1 MTDSKFVS
9 GLIFGLAIGSVLGFS
24 IASLLFYHRMLGV
37 NTYVDI
43 VRDEKGRIVQIVE
56 RNELPT
62 TGRKILNVYQEKEI
76 RGSDSTK

>member
-1 MTDSKFVS
+1 MTDSKFVA
-9 GLIFGLAIGSVLGFS
+9 GLLLGIAVGSVFGFA
-24 IASLLFYHRMLGV
+24 IASMLLYHRMLGV

-62 TGRKILNVYQEKEI
+62 VGRKILNVYQEKKI